1 MERVMRRTISRGQ
14 VVGMLLALLAVAVW
28 ATGCDSVDTPA
39 AQEAPDNDVLA
50 AFSADLVEAV
60 PLSQAA
66 GGQVNGVLRRHQQRI
81 DAPGFLWYVAEGLQ
95 KTLSEEQK
103 ARMFA
108 MFERNLAQGFGHGRR
123 GNGQGEGLGAGPGHR
138 FGGPGGAGEE
148 EADAGRGW
156 GPMGPLRIIAD
167 LLTDEQKEQLK
178 AMQESHQE
186 AVRAVLQ
193 SARAGEIT
201 REEAAEQVKALR
213 DALKVEVEAILT
225 DEQKAALEERIGERQ
240 EDRQERREQA
250 LAARNDALGLTEAE
264 AAALDALLAAHR
276 EAMRELRES
285 IGEGSMDREEVR
297 AAVAELRKSHFEE
310 VEALLTDE
318 QIEIIKIHHVLRV
331 RWAHVKQ
338 ARAKM
343 DGLTDGPFGAG
354 PFGRRR

>member
-1 MERVMRRTISRGQ
+1 
-14 VVGMLLALLAVAVW
+14 MLLVLLAVAIW
-28 ATGCDSVDTPA
+28 TSGCDSVDAPA
-39 AQEAPDNDVLA
+39 GSAAPDSEVLA
-50 AFSADLVEAV
+50 AFSADLVEVV
-60 PLSQAA
+60 PFSKAA
-66 GGQVNGVLRRHQQRI
+66 EGQVNVVLNRHQDRVE
-81 DAPGFLWYVAEGLQ
+81 APGFLWIVAEEMQ
-95 KTLSEEQK
+95 KTLSEDQK

-108 MFERNLAQGFGHGRR
+108 MFERSLEQGFGHGRR
-123 GNGQGEGLGAGPGHR
+123 GKGQGEGFGAGPGHR
-138 FGGPGGAGEE
+138 FGGPGGMGEE
-148 EADAGRGW
+148 EMGAERGR

-178 AMQESHQE
+178 ALQESHQE

-276 EAMRELRES
+276 EAMKELRES
-285 IGEGSMDREEVR
+285 IGEGLMDREAVR
-297 AAVAELRKSHFEE
+297 AAVAELRKAHFEE

-343 DGLTDGPFGAG
+343 DGLADRPFGAG